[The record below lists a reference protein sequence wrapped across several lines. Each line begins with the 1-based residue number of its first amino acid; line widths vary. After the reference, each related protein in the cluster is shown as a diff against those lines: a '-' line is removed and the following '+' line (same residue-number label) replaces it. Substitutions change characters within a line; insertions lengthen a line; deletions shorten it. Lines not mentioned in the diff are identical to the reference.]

1 MLVVMEKRLT
11 WPTVAIPPPPAFTLK
26 MLVFVVQVYSRHTFL
41 SVEKK
46 MNYAIILFFCLFNIC
61 TEHTGARENCTDGD
75 LRLRGG
81 TTFREGR
88 LEICYERK
96 WGTVCD
102 NNLEAQDA
110 QVACRQLGFSSY
122 GKFH

>member
-1 MLVVMEKRLT
+1 
-11 WPTVAIPPPPAFTLK
+11 
-26 MLVFVVQVYSRHTFL
+26 
-41 SVEKK
+41 
-46 MNYAIILFFCLFNIC
+46 MNYAIILFCLFNIC
-61 TEHTGARENCTDGD
+61 TEHTGTRENCTDGD

-88 LEICYERK
+88 LEICYERQ

-102 NNLEAQDA
+102 NNWEAQDA